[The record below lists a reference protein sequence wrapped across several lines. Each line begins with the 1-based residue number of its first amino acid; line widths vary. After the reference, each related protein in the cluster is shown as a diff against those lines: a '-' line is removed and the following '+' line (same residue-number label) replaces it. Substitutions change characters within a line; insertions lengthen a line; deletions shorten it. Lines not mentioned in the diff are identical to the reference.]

1 MKSTAGRLTCPHCG
15 KEYSTEEAYRLYESI
30 KEEKQFREEEEIREK
45 SISYVNS
52 TYESCGKNTKEPNDT
67 ANKSLVYGMGAVL
80 FILFI
85 VGFSILFFGGN
96 KESDLSETV
105 RQETKARIEHTEP
118 VTVAETELAT
128 EEMISPISK
137 TAGENAAGA
146 SLSIQDEEENTLTEY
161 DSENS
166 INMGDIADDMNGQMN
181 DALTALVGTC
191 LNIFN
196 IIGSILMIWAIG
208 QLIMAFKNEDADGK
222 GRALMIMVT
231 STLLISIP
239 TIFHALLMV

>member
-1 MKSTAGRLTCPHCG
+1 
-15 KEYSTEEAYRLYESI
+15 
-30 KEEKQFREEEEIREK
+30 
-45 SISYVNS
+45 
-52 TYESCGKNTKEPNDT
+52 
-67 ANKSLVYGMGAVL
+67 MGAVL

-128 EEMISPISK
+128 EEMKSPISK

-161 DSENS
+161 DSKNS
-166 INMGDIADDMNGQMN
+166 ISMGDIADDMNEQMN
-181 DALTALVGTC
+181 DASTALVGTC

-231 STLLISIP
+231 STLLMSIP